1 MGKIYTPDEYKE
13 LVEKVAQGNA
23 TPEEIK
29 DAESLILKATEEI
42 DSILINN
49 ENK

>member
-1 MGKIYTPDEYKE
+1 MTKKYSTDEYKE

-29 DAESLILKATEEI
+29 DAESLIYNAVEEI
-42 DSILINN
+42 NSILVNN
-49 ENK
+49 E